1 MSAGGSRC
9 LKLWGRS
16 GGWAFLPLGDGDGL
30 FGSGDSGDECS
41 SDEAA
46 LDAVREKART
56 SVAQRLLSS
65 SFTPDEEDCDSEVG
79 LGMDYPSKVARPGG
93 SAQVP

>member
-1 MSAGGSRC
+1 
-9 LKLWGRS
+9 
-16 GGWAFLPLGDGDGL
+16 
-30 FGSGDSGDECS
+30 
-41 SDEAA
+41 
-46 LDAVREKART
+46 VREKART